1 MKKRLPLLLSLAFL
15 VLALGACGF
24 QLRGPAQLPFQTLY
38 IESGGSLVGTDLQR
52 ALRHGSNVK
61 IVSTPG
67 EAQAVL
73 QVLGESREKRI
84 LSLSAAGRVSEY
96 VLFYRLSFRLHDGK
110 GKELLPLQPLEL
122 KRDISF
128 SDTQLLAKEQ
138 EELLLYRDMQNDAV
152 QQVIRRLNA
161 VRI

>member
-1 MKKRLPLLLSLAFL
+1 MLKTPLLL
-15 VLALGACGF
+15 VLALLLGACGF
-24 QLRGPAQLPFQTLY
+24 HLRGAAQLPFQTLY
-38 IESGGSLVGTDLQR
+38 VDGGGSQISTDLQR
-52 ALRHGSNVK
+52 ALRHGSNVT
-61 IVSTPG
+61 VVATPA

-73 QVLGESREKRI
+73 QVVGESREKRI

-110 GKELLPLQPLEL
+110 GQALLPVQALEL

-138 EELLLYRDMQNDAV
+138 EEVLLYRDMQNDAV

-161 VRI
+161 VKM

>member
-1 MKKRLPLLLSLAFL
+1 MKKILLLLLFL
-15 VLALGACGF
+15 SLGACGF
-24 QLRGPAQLPFQTLY
+24 QLRGAAQLPFRTLCV
-38 IESGGSLVGTDLQR
+38 EGGGSQVGMDLQR

-61 IVSTPG
+61 IVATPG
-67 EAQAVL
+67 EAEAVL

-110 GKELLPLQPLEL
+110 GKELLPIQPLEL

-138 EELLLYRDMQNDAV
+138 EEVLLYRDMQNDAV

-161 VRI
+161 VKM

>member
-1 MKKRLPLLLSLAFL
+1 MKKILLLAL
-15 VLALGACGF
+15 VLLLGACGF
-24 QLRGPAQLPFQTLY
+24 QLRGAAQLPFKSLY
-38 IESGGSLVGTDLQR
+38 VESGGSVLGVDLQR
-52 ALRHGSNVK
+52 ALRYGSNVQ
-61 IVSTPG
+61 IVNTPG

-84 LSLSAAGRVSEY
+84 LSIGSNGRVSEY

-110 GKELLPLQPLEL
+110 GKELLPAQPLEL

-128 SDTQLLAKEQ
+128 NDAQVLAKEQ
-138 EELLLYRDMQNDAV
+138 EEAMLYRDMQGDAV

-161 VRI
+161 VKI

>member
-1 MKKRLPLLLSLAFL
+1 
-15 VLALGACGF
+15 
-24 QLRGPAQLPFQTLY
+24 
-38 IESGGSLVGTDLQR
+38 LQR

-61 IVSTPG
+61 IVATPG
-67 EAQAVL
+67 EAEAVL

-110 GKELLPLQPLEL
+110 GKELLPVQPLEL

>member
-1 MKKRLPLLLSLAFL
+1 MLKKLLLLAL
-15 VLALGACGF
+15 VLILGGCGF
-24 QLRGPAQLPFQTLY
+24 HLRGAAQLPFQTLY
-38 IESGGSLVGTDLQR
+38 VEGGGSQVGTDLQR
-52 ALRHGSNVK
+52 ALRHGSNVT
-61 IVSTPG
+61 VVATPA

-73 QVLGESREKRI
+73 QLVGESREKRI

-110 GKELLPLQPLEL
+110 GRELLPVQALEL

-128 SDTQLLAKEQ
+128 SGTQLLAKEQ
-138 EELLLYRDMQNDAV
+138 EEVLLYRDMQNDAV

-161 VRI
+161 VKM

>member
-1 MKKRLPLLLSLAFL
+1 MKKILLLALFL
-15 VLALGACGF
+15 TLSACGF
-24 QLRGPAQLPFQTLY
+24 QLRGAAQLPFKTLY
-38 IESGGSLVGTDLQR
+38 VDGGGSSLGVDLQR
-52 ALRHGSNVK
+52 ALRYGSNAQ
-61 IVSTPG
+61 IATTPG

-84 LSLSAAGRVSEY
+84 LSIASSGRVSEY

-110 GKELLPLQPLEL
+110 GKEFMPAQSLEL

-128 SDTQLLAKEQ
+128 NDAQVLAKEQ
-138 EELLLYRDMQNDAV
+138 EEAMLYRDMQSDAV

-161 VRI
+161 VKI

>member
-1 MKKRLPLLLSLAFL
+1 MKKIL
-15 VLALGACGF
+15 VLALILLLGACGF
-24 QLRGPAQLPFQTLY
+24 QLRGAAQLPFKSLY
-38 IESGGSLVGTDLQR
+38 VEGGGSSLGVDLQR
-52 ALRHGSNVK
+52 ALRYGSNVQ
-61 IVSTPG
+61 ISATPA

-84 LSLSAAGRVSEY
+84 LSISANGRVSEY

-110 GKELLPLQPLEL
+110 GKELMPAQPLEL

-128 SDTQLLAKEQ
+128 NDAQVLAKEQ
-138 EELLLYRDMQNDAV
+138 EEAMLYRDMQADAV

-161 VRI
+161 AKI